1 MNPLRKKILN
11 AIGRFLGKC
20 DVTWLSNHLKGT
32 KITIRSQRYAYRLN
46 NSSLVICG
54 NITLIGESYIK
65 IGDYT
70 RIERGCV
77 LTAWN
82 KTPDGGNHNPSIKI
96 GSNCSFGEFNH
107 ITSTNIIQIGNNVLT
122 GRWVTIT
129 DNSHGDTTHETL
141 IISPIMRPVIS
152 KGSVIIGNDV
162 WIGDKATILPGVKIG
177 NGAVIAANAVVTK
190 DVPAYS
196 VAVGNP
202 ARIVKI
208 SKKTNDC
215 E

>member
-20 DVTWLSNHLKGT
+20 DVTWLSNHLKGN

-65 IGDYT
+65 IGNYT
-70 RIERGCV
+70 RIERGCI
-77 LTAWN
+77 LTAWD
-82 KTPDGGNHNPSIKI
+82 KTPDGEEHTPTIKI
-96 GSNCSFGEFNH
+96 GCNCSFGEYNH
-107 ITSTNIIQIGNNVLT
+107 ITSINVIQIGNHVLT

-129 DNSHGDTTHETL
+129 DNSHGDTNYESLT
-141 IISPIMRPVIS
+141 ISPIMRPVIS
-152 KGSVIIGNDV
+152 KGAVIIGNNV
-162 WIGDKATILPGVKIG
+162 WIGDKATILPGVIIG
-177 NGAVIAANAVVTK
+177 DGAVVAANAVVTK

-196 VAVGNP
+196 IVAGNP
-202 ARIVKI
+202 AKI
-208 SKKTNDC
+208 IKQVTKY
-215 E
+215 